1 MAATSLSTIENKL
14 DEITVFQQMAS
25 AGVGGFLTS
34 LLMNPMDVVKVRLQ
48 KQMQPFANGQ
58 CYLYYN
64 GLLERWCT
72 SCLKDNSRIEDCEWF
87 SRPGNFSGTSDAFK
101 KIVRNEGI
109 LSLWSGLS
117 SSIIHSIPTTII
129 YYSVYDSMNTYVKKR
144 CGDYF
149 LTPLICGAFAR
160 TFAVTIVSP
169 VEMCRT
175 KMQSEKL
182 SYINLGKVLKN
193 TVYKEGFLSLWRGWS
208 ATLSRDV
215 PFSAIY
221 WMFYEGMNKKL
232 TQLYNKKEK
241 TLTINATCGAICG
254 AFTAA
259 ITTPF
264 DVVKTQRE
272 ITLGNL
278 EKINP
283 QTKDA
288 RNASIKEIFGQICKN
303 LGPSHLFTGVVPR
316 IAKIAPA
323 CTIMISTYEY
333 FKNYFV
339 HLNITNKTNYN

>member
-1 MAATSLSTIENKL
+1 MAGTSLTVVKNQL

-25 AGVGGFLTS
+25 ASVGGLLTS
-34 LLMNPMDVVKVRLQ
+34 LSMNPMDVVKVRLQ

-72 SCLKDNSRIEDCEWF
+72 SCMKDNSRIEECEWF
-87 SRPGNFSGTSDAFK
+87 SRPGKFNGTTDAFR
-101 KIVRNEGI
+101 KIIKNEGI

-117 SSIIHSIPTTII
+117 TSIMHSIPTTII
-129 YYSVYDSMNTYVKKR
+129 YYSVYDSMNTYVKKKY
-144 CGDYF
+144 GDY
-149 LTPLICGAFAR
+149 LLSPLFCGAFAR

-169 VEMCRT
+169 IEMCRT

-182 SYINLGKVLKN
+182 SYKNLCYAIKN
-193 TVYKEGFLSLWRGWS
+193 TVLNEGLLSLWRGWS

-221 WMFYEGMNKKL
+221 WMSYEGMNKKL
-232 TQLYNKKEK
+232 RELYHKKEK
-241 TLTINATCGAICG
+241 TFTINATCGAVCG

-272 ITLGNL
+272 ITLGNI
-278 EKINP
+278 EKSDKKSKNVR
-283 QTKDA
+283 T
-288 RNASIKEIFGQICKN
+288 ASMIEIFKQIYHN
-303 LGPSHLFTGVVPR
+303 LGPTKLFTGVIPR

-323 CTIMISTYEY
+323 CTIMISSYEY

-339 HLNITNKTNYN
+339 HLNNINK

>member
-1 MAATSLSTIENKL
+1 
-14 DEITVFQQMAS
+14 
-25 AGVGGFLTS
+25 
-34 LLMNPMDVVKVRLQ
+34 
-48 KQMQPFANGQ
+48 
-58 CYLYYN
+58 
-64 GLLERWCT
+64 
-72 SCLKDNSRIEDCEWF
+72 
-87 SRPGNFSGTSDAFK
+87 
-101 KIVRNEGI
+101 
-109 LSLWSGLS
+109 
-117 SSIIHSIPTTII
+117 
-129 YYSVYDSMNTYVKKR
+129 MNTYIKKKY
-144 CGDYF
+144 GDYI
-149 LTPLICGAFAR
+149 LTPLFCGAFAR

-182 SYINLGKVLKN
+182 SYRNLSRVIKD
-193 TVYKEGFLSLWRGWS
+193 TVYKEGILSLWRGWS

-221 WMFYEGMNKKL
+221 WVSYEAMNKKL
-232 TQLYNKKEK
+232 RHFYNIKEK
-241 TLTINATCGAICG
+241 TLSINATCGAICG

-278 EKINP
+278 EIKNP
-283 QTKDA
+283 QIKDV
-288 RNASIKEIFGQICKN
+288 RSASIKEIFGQICKN

-333 FKNYFV
+333 LKNYFV
-339 HLNITNKTNYN
+339 HLNINNKQNFR

>member
-1 MAATSLSTIENKL
+1 MVGNQL

-25 AGVGGFLTS
+25 ASFGGLLTS
-34 LLMNPMDVVKVRLQ
+34 LSMNPMDVVKVRLQ

-72 SCLKDNSRIEDCEWF
+72 SCLKNNSRVEDCEWF
-87 SRPGNFSGTSDAFK
+87 SRPGNFTGTLDAFR
-101 KIVRNEGI
+101 KIVKNEGI

-117 SSIIHSIPTTII
+117 TSIMHSIPTTVI
-129 YYSVYDSMNTYVKKR
+129 YYSVYDSMNTYVRKEY
-144 CGDYF
+144 GDYF
-149 LTPLICGAFAR
+149 LTPLGCGAFAR

-169 VEMCRT
+169 IEMCRT

-182 SYINLGKVLKN
+182 SYKNLVNVVKN

-221 WMFYEGMNKKL
+221 WMSYEGMNKKL
-232 TQLYNKKEK
+232 RQLYNTTEK
-241 TLTINATCGAICG
+241 TFAINATCGAVCG

-272 ITLGNL
+272 ITLGEL
-278 EKINP
+278 EKKGSKIN
-283 QTKDA
+283 DV
-288 RNASIKEIFGQICKN
+288 RSASIKEIFGQICRN
-303 LGPSHLFTGVVPR
+303 LGPSHLFTGVIPR

-333 FKNYFV
+333 LKNYYV
-339 HLNITNKTNYN
+339 HLNKTNKKIYP